1 MEIINLECQRQVVDD
16 SLSSIE
22 RRVRLWQRAARR
34 RRRRRHKAPAS
45 TVDPRLSLSTHS
57 LRIRFTVVIT
67 ISENYALQ
75 SVSPS
80 SHIMLVGFT
89 ISKNP
94 IIS

>member
-34 RRRRRHKAPAS
+34 RRRRHKAPAS

-57 LRIRFTVVIT
+57 LRIRSTVVIT

-80 SHIMLVGFT
+80 SHIMLVGFI
-89 ISKNP
+89 ISKNR